1 MMSYIVV
8 AVVAL
13 VLLIAVAG
21 LRTRSRNRRQ
31 LESLA
36 TAVEAMRRTATQEI
50 TYRPPT
56 PAEAALGDD
65 RGLFEAAQREL
76 DEQRLTV
83 LGDLVEEQ
91 PGGVVIGT
99 TRWFVDASRTVTGW
113 FGVVRHRESGAIN
126 PTMMVF
132 SESESGD
139 FFLTGRGAVGRVL
152 ARPQAVHRAF
162 YPWNEGLARV
172 LQYHVSQTAQ
182 ASSGG
187 RSALRRVEEI
197 DEAVALLGRLRET
210 GARWRASQPR
220 KALLEEDVR
229 SLLQE
234 RFADLGRPLIELMT
248 ARGY

>member
-1 MMSYIVV
+1 MSYVIVGLV
-8 AVVAL
+8 AI
-13 VLLIAVAG
+13 LLLTAGAV
-21 LRTRSRNRRQ
+21 LRTRIRNRRQ

-36 TAVEAMRRTATQEI
+36 TAVEAMRRAASQEI

-65 RGLFEAAQREL
+65 RGLFEAAEREL
-76 DEQRLTV
+76 HEQGLTV

-99 TRWFVDASRTVTGW
+99 TRWFVDPSRTVTGW
-113 FGVVRHRESGAIN
+113 FGVVRHRESGAVN

-139 FFLTGRGAVGRVL
+139 VFLTGRGAVGRVL
-152 ARPQAVHRAF
+152 ARPPAVHRAF
-162 YPWNEGLARV
+162 YPWNERLARV
-172 LQYHVSQTAQ
+172 LECHLLQTVQ
-182 ASSGG
+182 APTG
-187 RSALRRVEEI
+187 RKSALRQVEGI
-197 DEAVALLGRLRET
+197 DEAVALVARLRET
-210 GARWRASQPR
+210 TARWRASQPR

-234 RFADLGRPLIELMT
+234 RFMDLGRPLIELMT